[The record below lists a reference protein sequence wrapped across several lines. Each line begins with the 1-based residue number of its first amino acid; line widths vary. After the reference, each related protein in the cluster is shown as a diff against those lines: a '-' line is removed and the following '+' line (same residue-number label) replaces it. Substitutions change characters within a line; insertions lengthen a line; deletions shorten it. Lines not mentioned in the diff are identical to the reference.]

1 MLLLPISFLLVTRT
15 NPLRFYVH
23 MSEALL
29 VNFGTASSIATFPV
43 TLKCLTSKNQLD
55 QKMASLV
62 LSIAVLIN
70 LASYPIIGLLYVARL
85 EGVEMGLEQVGMA
98 ILILTILVYG
108 TSGIPQDS
116 FMTILL
122 LCGMF
127 GVPTSRLTS
136 ILAVDWLIDRVDS
149 ICKTLTDSTA
159 VAVVARLSQGN
170 SASTQTFYN
179 EETSL
184 TFSIFYDF

>member
-1 MLLLPISFLLVTRT
+1 
-15 NPLRFYVH
+15 
-23 MSEALL
+23 
-29 VNFGTASSIATFPV
+29 
-43 TLKCLTSKNQLD
+43 
-55 QKMASLV
+55 MASLI

-70 LASYPIIGLLYVARL
+70 LASYPIIGLLYVSRL
-85 EGVEMGLEQVGMA
+85 EHIEMGFRQVGMA
-98 ILILTILVYG
+98 MLVLTSLVYG

-159 VAVVARLSQGN
+159 VAVVAHLAQGN
-170 SASTQTFYN
+170 SASTQTLAN
-179 EETSL
+179 VGP
-184 TFSIFYDF
+184 